1 MTRTL
6 IVLAAVAS
14 LLGGEAH
21 RRTEK
26 GNELYKEGS
35 LDRALEEYGRAQAL
49 VPMAPELPYDLG
61 NVLYRQEN
69 WAGAAEAYEKAL
81 GSAGRGLAP
90 SAAYNL
96 GNALFKDEKYDDAI
110 KAYVRALKTAP
121 SDADAKR
128 NLELALR
135 ALQQQKQQQQQ
146 QQQKPQGQPKDDDK
160 KEPPK
165 SGTPKDEEKKDDKQQ
180 KQQQGSMSPEEA
192 EKLLDR
198 VGEQEKQNLKRE
210 KGRRAP
216 AADARGKDW

>member
-1 MTRTL
+1 MRRAL
-6 IVLAAVAS
+6 LVLASVGS

-35 LDRALEEYGRAQAL
+35 LDRALDEYGRAQAL
-49 VPMAPELPYDLG
+49 VPLAPELPYDLG
-61 NVLYRQEN
+61 NVLYRKEN

-81 GSAGRGLAP
+81 GSAGRELAP

-96 GNALFKDEKYDDAI
+96 GNALFKDEKYDEAI

-121 SDADAKR
+121 ADGDAKR

-135 ALQQQKQQQQQ
+135 ALEQQKQKQQ
-146 QQQKPQGQPKDDDK
+146 QQQKPQGQPKD
-160 KEPPK
+160 EP
-165 SGTPKDEEKKDDKQQ
+165 KQE
-180 KQQQGSMSPEEA
+180 QQQNPKPDDTKGDKDRKPPQGGMSPDEA
-192 EKLLDR
+192 QKLLDR
-198 VGEQEKQNLKRE
+198 VGEQEKANLKRE

-216 AADARGKDW
+216 AADTRGKDW

>member
-1 MTRTL
+1 MKRAL
-6 IVLAAVAS
+6 IVLASVGS

-35 LDRALEEYGRAQAL
+35 LDRALDEYGRAQAL
-49 VPMAPELPYDLG
+49 LPMAPQLPYDLG
-61 NVLYRQEN
+61 NVLYRKEN

-81 GSAGRGLAP
+81 GSADKTLAP
-90 SAAYNL
+90 AAAYNL

-121 SDADAKR
+121 RDTDAKR

-135 ALQQQKQQQQQ
+135 ALEQQKQKQQQP
-146 QQQKPQGQPKDDDK
+146 QQKPQG
-160 KEPPK
+160 EP
-165 SGTPKDEEKKDDKQQ
+165 KDDKQDQ
-180 KQQQGSMSPEEA
+180 KQQPKPDDAKGDKDKKPQQGGMSPEEA
-192 EKLLDR
+192 QKLLDR

-210 KGRRAP
+210 KGRRGP
-216 AADARGKDW
+216 AAEAHGKDW

>member
-6 IVLAAVAS
+6 IVLAGVAS

-35 LDRALEEYGRAQAL
+35 LDRALEEYGRASAL

-61 NVLYRQEN
+61 NVLYRKEN
-69 WAGAAEAYEKAL
+69 WAGAAEAYQKAL
-81 GSAGRGLAP
+81 GSAGQGLAP

-96 GNALFKDEKYDDAI
+96 GNALFKDEKYDEAVQ
-110 KAYVRALKTAP
+110 AYVRALKTAP

-135 ALQQQKQQQQQ
+135 ALEQQKQRQKQQQQQ
-146 QQQKPQGQPKDDDK
+146 KPEGPPQDDK
-160 KEPPK
+160 KDQ
-165 SGTPKDEEKKDDKQQ
+165 TPQDAKPEDGKDKKDPKPP
-180 KQQQGSMSPEEA
+180 QGGMSPEEA
-192 EKLLDR
+192 QKLLDR
-198 VGEQEKQNLKRE
+198 VGEQEKANLKRE
-210 KGRRAP
+210 KGRRGP
-216 AADARGKDW
+216 PADARGKDW